1 MIEKINKYLAQFF
14 SGVFNPFLIPSIGLF
29 TLMVFIPGTE
39 FYSSKLK
46 LIIYLI
52 TFLSTCVIPLLFIL
66 ILSLNPSFDRAM
78 EHHSDRIIPYLFTA
92 FSTFL
97 GAQLIGKLP
106 LPHPNVFRLFLLGTS
121 FILII
126 LLVVTWFWKISGHAS
141 GVGGLLGA
149 SLAMTFRFG
158 IDITWIIAV
167 LFVISGA
174 VGTSRVYLKKH
185 TPAQVYAGFSMS
197 IAVMF
202 SLVYFT

>member
-1 MIEKINKYLAQFF
+1 MIDKVNKYLAQFF

-39 FYSSKLK
+39 YYSSKLK
-46 LIIYLI
+46 LVIYSI
-52 TFLSTCVIPLLFIL
+52 TFLSTCVVPLLFIM
-66 ILSLNPSFDRAM
+66 ILTLNPGFDKAM
-78 EHHSDRIIPYLFTA
+78 VHHSDRIIPYLFTA

-106 LPHPNVFRLFLLGTS
+106 IPNIFRIFLLGTCA
-121 FILII
+121 ILFV

-149 SLAMTFRFG
+149 SLAMTFRYG
-158 IDITWIIAV
+158 IDITWIIAA

-197 IAVMF
+197 VAVMF
-202 SLVYFT
+202 SLVYFI